1 MPGDEEQRQRN
12 GILTS
17 GESAATFGDQGAN
30 VGADRTG
37 VTCSVRGRNDAQKRS
52 SGVSTP
58 TIITATATP
67 RNSSLGTTS
76 RSPGGSRQTAQSW
89 QECLSSSTIRMIRR
103 KRCSRP
109 PPAPTT
115 QAPISSPSRTASL
128 PHTRTSCAPTMI
140 APIAAHRAPKCC

>member
-1 MPGDEEQRQRN
+1 MPGDEEQRQRD

-30 VGADRTG
+30 VGADGTE
-37 VTCSVRGRNDAQKRS
+37 VTRSARGRNDARKRS

-58 TIITATATP
+58 TIITGTATAG
-67 RNSSLGTTS
+67 NSSLGTTS

-89 QECLSSSTIRMIRR
+89 QESPSSAPIWMIRR
-103 KRCSRP
+103 KRSSRP

-115 QAPISSPSRTASL
+115 QAPISSSSRTASP
-128 PHTRTSCAPTMI
+128 PHTCTAFAPTII